1 MAAQRTPVRKT
12 AFTLIE
18 LLVVIAIIAI
28 LAAILFPVFSRAK
41 ESAKQISAVAQAR
54 QLSASVMMYA
64 ADYDDYF
71 VPSAIRLPGGGNP
84 TIWPPLIY
92 PYVKNDKL
100 FVAPGTDA
108 KMSQGWTTRSDQNI
122 GYNEATGVDLTPSG
136 CVEGQASTLG
146 CEGFTSPAHFGQ
158 AEETGLTP
166 LFTTTPHGPLASKYR
181 SYVFSP
187 YNGASH
193 PMNPKLGIPLVSDRD
208 LVLEMNS
215 LAPGQLK
222 PVRMLYFRDNKDSG
236 RSPIVFADGHT
247 KSYSA
252 NSVKAMNQLHWRFR

>member
-1 MAAQRTPVRKT
+1 MKRR

-28 LAAILFPVFSRAK
+28 LAAILFPVFARAK

-108 KMSQGWTTRSDQNI
+108 KMSQDWGTRSSQNI
-122 GYNEATGVDLTPSG
+122 GYNEATGVDLTSTG
-136 CVEGQASTLG
+136 CTEGQASTLG
-146 CEGFTSPAHFGQ
+146 CEGFTSPANFGQ
-158 AEETGLTP
+158 AEEVGVTP
-166 LFTTTPHGPLASKYR
+166 LFTTTPHGALASKYR

-187 YNGASH
+187 YNGPSH
-193 PMNPKLGIPLVSDRD
+193 PTDRKLGTPLVSDRD
-208 LVLEMNS
+208 LVLELSS
-215 LAPGQLK
+215 LSPGQLK
-222 PVRMLYFRDNKDSG
+222 PVRTLYFRDNKDGG

-252 NSVKAMNQLHWRFR
+252 SGIKAMNQLHWRFR